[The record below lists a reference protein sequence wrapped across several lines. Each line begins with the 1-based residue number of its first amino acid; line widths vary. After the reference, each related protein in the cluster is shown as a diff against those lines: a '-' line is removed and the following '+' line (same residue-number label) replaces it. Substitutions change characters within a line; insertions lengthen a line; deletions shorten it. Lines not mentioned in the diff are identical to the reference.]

1 MDSCKNC
8 ANAIFDEVWGEYK
21 CKVRNIRIYDVDEQ
35 ITCPDHKK
43 SKSTEE
49 KHIENMA

>member
-21 CKVRNIRIYDVDEQ
+21 CKVHKHRIHDVDKYLD
-35 ITCPDHKK
+35 CPHHEK
-43 SKSTEE
+43 SKSTEG
-49 KHIENMA
+49 KHIGDMA